1 MEVLVPA
8 LVAILLGKPII
19 GALARLNI
27 RQSIYAYAP
36 DTHRV
41 KEGTPTMG
49 GFLMLLGVAAGLVA
63 LALIPA
69 ESQLPPHA
77 NRLLPRLHLIA
88 GMHGH
93 LLLTPLL
100 ALFASALLFAL
111 IGFLDD
117 YLVRR
122 WLGRR
127 GLEWKTK
134 LLLQFLVAFVALSLL
149 HAVPLQ
155 LLGSVPPPQQHAPLG
170 EGTILSWL
178 LGLVWVVGWVNAFN
192 LTDGLDGL
200 AAGLSVIAF
209 GLLASLC
216 RDTVSALTA
225 LLWCGAALGY
235 LWWNIHP
242 AQVFMGDTGSMALG
256 ATFGLITW
264 REIGIANWLEPGGW
278 WLQAGISVLIGLVF
292 VGEIVSVVVQLS
304 AVKLLRRRLFRAT
317 PIHHHFELLGWH
329 ESAIVGRFWLVGAL
343 AGVMAYILSGGTR

>member
-19 GALARLNI
+19 GSLARLNI

-36 DTHRV
+36 DTHRA

-49 GFLMLLGVAAGLVA
+49 GFLILLGITAGLVA
-63 LALIPA
+63 LALVPA
-69 ESQLPPHA
+69 SGSADAPATRILS
-77 NRLLPRLHLIA
+77 RLHLIA
-88 GMHGH
+88 DVPGH

-111 IGFLDD
+111 LGFLDD
-117 YLVRR
+117 YLARR

-127 GLEWKTK
+127 GLEWKMK
-134 LLLQFLVAFVALSLL
+134 LLLQFLVAMVALYLMST
-149 HAVPLQ
+149 VPVQ
-155 LLGSVPPPQQHAPLG
+155 LMRSVPPSMLQEPSGGGGMLA
-170 EGTILSWL
+170 WL

-209 GLLASLC
+209 GLLAPLC
-216 RDTVSALTA
+216 RDAVSALTS

-242 AQVFMGDTGSMALG
+242 ARVFMGDTGSMALG

-292 VGEIVSVVVQLS
+292 AVEIVSVVVQLS

-343 AGVMAYILSGGTR
+343 AGVMAYILSGGAR